1 MKLVPVRE
9 HVQKEI
15 ARWKQMRQ
23 HFGAIGRELNAESF
37 RNRKIKTRSRRDVP
51 VIDDANPI
59 SLRRRGA
66 AYPLTVQN
74 VVFTAS
80 LGCRVQLTDIVNVFF
95 GVLGKETFPAAIC
108 RFLYPEVVVSFF
120 ESGQLVITGSRHPYD
135 VVALLWMIAFRC
147 RTHLGMHCTVS
158 DLSIRNVNCSAAAG
172 YKLDLE
178 LFHADYMSVTS
189 YAPDVFPGLKFPIN
203 DPVLQRKFNGVT
215 FLLFRSGRMV
225 VTGAKVPVDAHRAC
239 RRLLG
244 GLKNYDHSRP
254 WRELEPALRRQIARH
269 KTTKT

>member
-1 MKLVPVRE
+1 
-9 HVQKEI
+9 
-15 ARWKQMRQ
+15 MRQ
-23 HFGAIGRELNAESF
+23 HFSALGRELNYDSF
-37 RNRKIKTRSRRDVP
+37 RNRKIKSRSKRGLAP
-51 VIDDANPI
+51 TIDDSNPI

-80 LGCRVQLTDIVNVFF
+80 LGCRVELTDIVHVFF

-120 ESGQLVITGSRHPYD
+120 ESGQLVITGSRHPHD
-135 VVALLWMIAFRC
+135 VVALLWMIVFRC
-147 RTHLGMHCTVS
+147 RTHLGLRCSVL
-158 DLSIRNVNCSAAAG
+158 DLSIRNVNCSCAAG

-178 LFHADYMSVTS
+178 LFHADHKSVTS

-203 DPVLQRKFNGVT
+203 DPVMQRKFHGVT

-225 VTGAKVPVDAHRAC
+225 VTGAKVPMDAYKAC
-239 RRLLG
+239 KRLLS
-244 GLKNYDHSRP
+244 GLTNYDCRRP
-254 WRELEPALRRQIARH
+254 WRQLEPELRRQIAR
-269 KTTKT
+269 KKSTPPAK